1 MLNEY
6 EIVVFA
12 CSLDHCNWKIDE
24 VVAHEEAD
32 FLREFPSNFGVEISD
47 ECKRFIMYLLIITFS
62 LKVYIRK

>member
-12 CSLDHCNWKIDE
+12 CSLDHCSWKIDE
-24 VVAHEEAD
+24 VVLAEEAD

-62 LKVYIRK
+62 LKVKKAF